1 MDTAHIATLLPPQ
14 KRKDVYACDVIQS
27 KLSRSKNRPSSTE
40 GIAGRAVAAAS
51 WLGAA
56 KASQAGRS
64 LRTTLGGISSLA
76 LGLSG
81 PHIGGISSW
90 HAGAGH
96 RWHTGAAD
104 HQMMEFCKPGLRGAA
119 KIFRGMLS
127 SNHGQYLRITT
138 HGFHE
143 CMVIAPVHASICS
156 AQLC

>member
-1 MDTAHIATLLPPQ
+1 MESTSLCRDRERLKQVCVNVKEQGYTITAVQYNQRLHKRNRQVYVNGLPLVRATQ
-14 KRKDVYACDVIQS
+14 
-27 KLSRSKNRPSSTE
+27 
-40 GIAGRAVAAAS
+40 AGRS
-51 WLGAA
+51 LRHLGEKA

-104 HQMMEFCKPGLRGAA
+104 HQMMEFNNLGCGEQPNFGG
-119 KIFRGMLS
+119 I
-127 SNHGQYLRITT
+127 
-138 HGFHE
+138 
-143 CMVIAPVHASICS
+143 
-156 AQLC
+156 

>member
-1 MDTAHIATLLPPQ
+1 M
-14 KRKDVYACDVIQS
+14 
-27 KLSRSKNRPSSTE
+27 SSQTHQTSLCEWTSSCE
-40 GIAGRAVAAAS
+40 GNAGRAVAAAS
-51 WLGAA
+51 WQKA

-104 HQMMEFCKPGLRGAA
+104 HQMMEFCKPGLRGQPN
-119 KIFRGMLS
+119 F
-127 SNHGQYLRITT
+127 
-138 HGFHE
+138 
-143 CMVIAPVHASICS
+143 
-156 AQLC
+156 